1 MNLLLVAVVAVALL
15 LVGWTYFQSAHGRR
29 KEEESRGRVEQLQR
43 DLQTLSG
50 QTQNFSQ
57 QLGQLSQNVT
67 KSLEGVTGALQKGI
81 TDSATIAAQAQSA
94 MAGELKNSRE
104 TLGQIQQQLGAVQQA
119 GQQMSQTAQT
129 LQNILGGAKSRGSL
143 GEVALERL
151 LEDALPKER
160 YQRQFRFTTGEVADA
175 VIFLRDKLL
184 PIDSKFPL
192 DAFRRMNES
201 KPAQTSPQTSAL
213 AQTPLSQ
220 SDEARR
226 AFAVA
231 VKGHA
236 DSIAKK
242 YILPNEGTLG
252 IALMFVPS
260 ENVYYELLMTSDAKG
275 QPLDEYCRGKSV
287 IAVSPN
293 TLYAHLQV
301 ILMGLQ
307 GMQIEENAKRLQASL
322 AGMQKHLENFT
333 QMFGRL
339 GTHLKN
345 AQICYSES
353 EKRLDKAQDTLD
365 GLLGAPDRDRS
376 EPVLENAQG
385 TLALSAEA
393 GASASKKSV

>member
-1 MNLLLVAVVAVALL
+1 MNILLAGMIAVVVVLAVWLFL
-15 LVGWTYFQSAHGRR
+15 QSAQGRR
-29 KEEESRGRVEQLQR
+29 KDEEARARIEQLQR

-50 QTQNFSQ
+50 QTQNFGQ

-94 MAGELKNSRE
+94 MAGEVKNSRE

-129 LQNILGGAKSRGSL
+129 LQNVLGGAKSRGSL

-175 VIFLRDKLL
+175 VIFLRDKML

-192 DAFRRMNES
+192 DAFRRLS
-201 KPAQTSPQTSAL
+201 DQKPPAGASP
-213 AQTPLSQ
+213 PPE
-220 SDEARR
+220 EARR
-226 AFAVA
+226 SFAVA

-236 DSIAKK
+236 DSIGKK
-242 YILPNEGTLG
+242 YVLPNEGTLG

-260 ENVYYELLMTSDAKG
+260 ENVYYELLMTADAKG
-275 QPLDEYCRGKSV
+275 QPLDEYCRGKNV

-322 AGMQKHLENFT
+322 AGMQKHMDNFA
-333 QMFGRL
+333 QVFARL

-345 AQICYSES
+345 AQICFSES
-353 EKRLDKAQDTLD
+353 EKRLDKAQNTLA
-365 GLLGAPDRDRS
+365 GMLGGERTEA
-376 EPVLENAQG
+376 VLESAQG
-385 TLALSAEA
+385 TLALPPPETST
-393 GASASKKSV
+393 KKSA

>member
-1 MNLLLVAVVAVALL
+1 EARA
-15 LVGWTYFQSAHGRR
+15 
-29 KEEESRGRVEQLQR
+29 RVEQLQR

-81 TDSATIAAQAQSA
+81 TDSATIAAQSQSA

-104 TLGQIQQQLGAVQQA
+104 TLGQIQQQLGAVQVA
-119 GQQMSQTAQT
+119 GQQMSETAQT

-192 DAFRRMNES
+192 DAFRRMSES
-201 KPAQTSPQTSAL
+201 KPAHGPLQTSAL
-213 AQTPLSQ
+213 AQTPLSLN
-220 SDEARR
+220 DEARR

-260 ENVYYELLMTSDAKG
+260 ENVYYELLMASDAKG
-275 QPLDEYCRGKSV
+275 HPLDEYCRSKSV

-339 GTHLKN
+339 GRHLKN

-353 EKRLDKAQDTLD
+353 EKRIDKAQDTLES
-365 GLLGAPDRDRS
+365 LLGGGGRA
-376 EPVLENAQG
+376 EPTLDGAQG
-385 TLALSAEA
+385 TLGLTEET
-393 GASASKKSV
+393 GASSAVTSKKSA

>member
-1 MNLLLVAVVAVALL
+1 MNTLSVVAIAVAFV
-15 LVGWTYFQSAHGRR
+15 LVVWLFFQSAQSRR
-29 KEEESRGRVEQLQR
+29 KEEEARARVEQLQR
-43 DLQTLSG
+43 DLQTLGG
-50 QTQNFSQ
+50 QTQSFGQ

-119 GQQMSQTAQT
+119 GQQMSQSAQT

-160 YQRQFRFTTGEVADA
+160 YQRQFRFTTGEAADA
-175 VIFLRDKLL
+175 VIFLRDKML

-192 DAFRRMNES
+192 DAFRRMSERKLS
-201 KPAQTSPQTSAL
+201 EPPSAEQKAAQPLPPQT
-213 AQTPLSQ
+213 
-220 SDEARR
+220 DEPRR
-226 AFAVA
+226 SFAVA

-236 DSIAKK
+236 DNIAKK
-242 YILPNEGTLG
+242 YILPHEGTLG

-275 QPLDEYCRGKSV
+275 QPLDEYCRSKNV

-322 AGMQKHLENFT
+322 AGLQKQMDNFAQT
-333 QMFGRL
+333 YAKV
-339 GTHLKN
+339 GTHLRN
-345 AQICYSES
+345 AQFSFSES
-353 EKRLDKAQDTLD
+353 EKRLDKAQDALV
-365 GLLGAPDRDRS
+365 GILGGERS
-376 EPVLENAQG
+376 EAALDSPQG
-385 TLALSAEA
+385 TLALSAEISA
-393 GASASKKSV
+393 KKGA

>member
-1 MNLLLVAVVAVALL
+1 MNILLLSVAALVLL
-15 LVGWTYFQSAHGRR
+15 LAGWLFLQAAQNRR
-29 KEEESRGRVEQLQR
+29 KDEEARARTEQLQR
-43 DLQTLSG
+43 DLQTLAG

-104 TLGQIQQQLGAVQQA
+104 ALGQIQQQLGAVQQA
-119 GQQMSQTAQT
+119 GHEMSQTALT

-160 YQRQFRFTTGEVADA
+160 YKRQFRFTTGETADA
-175 VIFLRDKLL
+175 VIFLRDKVL

-192 DAFRRMNES
+192 DAFRRMSEQ
-201 KPAQTSPQTSAL
+201 KPAPGVPQTE
-213 AQTPLSQ
+213 
-220 SDEARR
+220 EARR

-236 DSIAKK
+236 ETIAKK
-242 YILPNEGTLG
+242 YILPNEGTLA
-252 IALMFVPS
+252 IAMMFVPS

-275 QPLDEYCRGKSV
+275 QPLDEYCRSKNV

-322 AGMQKHLENFT
+322 AGMQKQMDNFT
-333 QMFGRL
+333 TIFERL
-339 GTHLKN
+339 GMHLKN
-345 AQICYSES
+345 AQNCFGES
-353 EKRLDKAQDTLD
+353 EKRLDKAQDTLA
-365 GLLGAPDRDRS
+365 GMLGGERTEGIVES
-376 EPVLENAQG
+376 GQG
-385 TLALSAEA
+385 TLELPPPE
-393 GASASKKSV
+393 ASAKKSA

>member
-1 MNLLLVAVVAVALL
+1 MGERMNILLVGVVAVVLFLAVWL
-15 LVGWTYFQSAHGRR
+15 LVQGAQGRK
-29 KEEESRGRVEQLQR
+29 KEQEARARTEQLQR
-43 DLQTLSG
+43 DLQTLTG

-57 QLGQLSQNVT
+57 QLGQLSQSVST
-67 KSLEGVTGALQKGI
+67 SLEGVTGALQKGI

-94 MAGELKNSRE
+94 MTGELKNSRE

-160 YQRQFRFTTGEVADA
+160 YQRQFRFTSGEVADA
-175 VIFLRDKLL
+175 VVLLRDKLL

-192 DAFRRMNES
+192 DAFRRMNEQRTTEQ
-201 KPAQTSPQTSAL
+201 KPPQASSQT
-213 AQTPLSQ
+213 
-220 SDEARR
+220 DEARR

-236 DSIAKK
+236 GSIAKK

-260 ENVYYELLMTSDAKG
+260 ENVYYELLMTADAKG
-275 QPLDEYCRGKSV
+275 QPLDEYCRSKNV

-353 EKRLDKAQDTLD
+353 EKRLDKAQDTLE
-365 GLLGAPDRDRS
+365 GMLGGERS
-376 EPVLENAQG
+376 EAALEDRQAVLP
-385 TLALSAEA
+385 LSAEA
-393 GASASKKSV
+393 AAASAKKSA

>member
-1 MNLLLVAVVAVALL
+1 MNIL
-15 LVGWTYFQSAHGRR
+15 LVGAVVVVLVLAGWLLVQGAQGRR
-29 KEEESRGRVEQLQR
+29 KEEEARARIEQLQR

-81 TDSATIAAQAQSA
+81 TDSATIAAHAQSA

-129 LQNILGGAKSRGSL
+129 LQNILGGAKSRGAL

-160 YQRQFRFTTGEVADA
+160 YRRQFRFTTGEVADA

-192 DAFRRMNES
+192 DAFRRMSERNTSEQ
-201 KPAQTSPQTSAL
+201 KPAQPSPQT
-213 AQTPLSQ
+213 
-220 SDEARR
+220 DEPRR
-226 AFAVA
+226 AFAAA

-236 DSIAKK
+236 ESIAKK

-260 ENVYYELLMTSDAKG
+260 ENVFYELLMTSDAKG
-275 QPLDEYCRGKSV
+275 QPLDEYCRGKNV

-322 AGMQKHLENFT
+322 AGMQKHMDNFT
-333 QMFGRL
+333 QVFARL

-345 AQICYSES
+345 AQICFSES
-353 EKRLDKAQDTLD
+353 EKRLDKAQDTLA
-365 GLLGAPDRDRS
+365 GMLGGERP
-376 EPVLENAQG
+376 EPTLDSPQG
-385 TLALSAEA
+385 TLALSAD
-393 GASASKKSV
+393 ASSKKSA